1 MIAILSYGRM
11 SMISESDKVIITQ
24 CARKYKVSSIY
35 LFGSSLEWNSEP
47 NDIDLAVKGIRPN
60 VFFKFYGELLRSIS
74 KPVDLVDLSRK
85 SLFNRIIEEKGVKI
99 YG

>member
-1 MIAILSYGRM
+1 
-11 SMISESDKVIITQ
+11 MISERDKAIISR
-24 CARKYKVSSIY
+24 CAKKYRVSSIY
-35 LFGSSLEWNSEP
+35 LFGSSLNRDSEP

-60 VFFKFYGELLRSIS
+60 AFLKFYGELLRSIS

>member
-1 MIAILSYGRM
+1 
-11 SMISESDKVIITQ
+11 MISESDKVIITQ
-24 CARKYKVSSIY
+24 CARKYKVSAIY

-60 VFFKFYGELLRSIS
+60 LFFKFYGELLRSIS

-85 SLFNRIIEEKGVKI
+85 SLFNRIIEEKEVKI

>member
-1 MIAILSYGRM
+1 MINEREKG
-11 SMISESDKVIITQ
+11 IITR
-24 CARKYKVSSIY
+24 CAKKYKVSSIY
-35 LFGSSLEWNSEP
+35 LFGSSLDIDSEP
-47 NDIDLAVKGIRPN
+47 NDIDLAVEGIRPEM
-60 VFFKFYGELLRSIS
+60 FFKFYGELLRSLS

>member
-1 MIAILSYGRM
+1 MI
-11 SMISESDKVIITQ
+11 MINERDKEIITR
-24 CARKYKVSSIY
+24 CAKKYKVSSIY
-35 LFGSSLEWNSEP
+35 LFGSSLDRDTEP
-47 NDIDLAVKGIRPN
+47 NDIDLAVEGIRPE
-60 VFFKFYGELLRSIS
+60 VFFKFYGELLRSLS

>member
-1 MIAILSYGRM
+1 M
-11 SMISESDKVIITQ
+11 SMISERDKEIITR
-24 CARKYKVSSIY
+24 CARKYKVSTIY
-35 LFGSSLEWNSEP
+35 LFGSSLDRNSEP
-47 NDIDLAVKGIRPN
+47 NDIDLAVKGIKPE

>member
-1 MIAILSYGRM
+1 MV
-11 SMISESDKVIITQ
+11 MISKRDKEIITR
-24 CARKYKVSSIY
+24 CAKKYSISSIY
-35 LFGSSLEWNSEP
+35 LFGSSVDRNSEY
-47 NDIDLAVKGIRPN
+47 NDIDLAVKGIKPE
-60 VFFKFYGELLRSIS
+60 VFFKFYGELLRSLS